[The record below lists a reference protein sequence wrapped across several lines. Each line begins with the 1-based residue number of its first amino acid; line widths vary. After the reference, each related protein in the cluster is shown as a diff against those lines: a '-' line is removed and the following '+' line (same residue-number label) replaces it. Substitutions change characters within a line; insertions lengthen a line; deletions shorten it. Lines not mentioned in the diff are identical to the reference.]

1 MVFNA
6 TFCGGFLL
14 FVFKES
20 QVDSNF
26 RKETSTTR
34 CNRCGP
40 KVSLCKR
47 ATKSLQVR
55 SLSQLPVLAPGS
67 SEFRLTYSESQN
79 LSFTLIT

>member
-20 QVDSNF
+20 RLDSNF
-26 RKETSTTR
+26 RKESSTTR
-34 CNRCGP
+34 CKGL
-40 KVSLCKR
+40 KSHFAKGLL
-47 ATKSLQVR
+47 KSLQVR